1 MGQGNCVYPSNA
13 YLMESKDKVQLL
25 RQFPF
30 FAKLS
35 EEVVAALTR
44 QATLVHKP
52 RHHYIYVPGEP
63 SDEVYFL
70 IEGGVKTGVFGHDQ
84 KDIIR
89 NILHPLAYF
98 GELSLTGE
106 EKREDFAIT
115 LSDPVKLLV
124 ISAGEILKAME
135 SSYPLNLMIMQ
146 SFGQRLRQAE
156 HRVES
161 LMLQDARTRV
171 VEFLKATIR
180 ERGRRIGYE
189 FLLRHSL
196 TQQDIASITGTS
208 RQTVTQVL
216 NDLKRSNLIFFT
228 RRSILV
234 RDLAKLDEIGV

>member
-1 MGQGNCVYPSNA
+1 MDIKTKLQT
-13 YLMESKDKVQLL
+13 L

-30 FAKLS
+30 FSQLS
-35 EEVVAALTR
+35 NEASETLASC
-44 QATLVHKP
+44 ATPIKKP
-52 RHHYIYVPGEP
+52 RHHYVYVPGEP

-70 IEGGVKTGVFGHDQ
+70 IEGGVKIGIFGHDQ
-84 KDIIR
+84 RDIIR

-106 EKREDFAIT
+106 ERREDYAIT
-115 LSDPVKLLV
+115 MNEPVTLLM
-124 ISAGEILKAME
+124 IKTGDILKAME
-135 SSYPLNLMIMQ
+135 ANYHLNILIMQ
-146 SFGQRLRQAE
+146 ALGQRLRQAE

-171 VEFLKATIR
+171 IEFLKNTIR

-189 FLLRHSL
+189 FLLKHSL

-216 NDLKRSNLIFFT
+216 NELKRSNLIFFT

-234 RDLAKLDEIGV
+234 RDLSKLDEITA